1 MIVLGSVFLTI
12 SCGSSIEVVEEQQEP
27 CAKPSMTG
35 ETWADLA
42 EGYLRRGQAI
52 DNCNDRI
59 LGRVRDE

>member
-1 MIVLGSVFLTI
+1 MIVLVSGFLMT
-12 SCGSSIEVVEEQQEP
+12 SCGSSIEVVEEQLEP
-27 CAKPSMTG
+27 CAKPSLTG

-59 LGRVRDE
+59 LGRVQDE